1 MLVRTSR
8 AERVMEEGG
17 DVVGEQRDHLIDLAA
32 LKRIGEAT
40 DQLPLLRRPGNWSVV
55 AGARPPGVQ
64 RRPRPLQR
72 AVDGGLAGFEH
83 VGDLVRAESQHV
95 PQDERRA
102 LARRQALNCRHEGE

>member
-40 DQLPLLRRPGNWSVV
+40 DQLRS
-55 AGARPPGVQ
+55 
-64 RRPRPLQR
+64 
-72 AVDGGLAGFEH
+72 
-83 VGDLVRAESQHV
+83 
-95 PQDERRA
+95 
-102 LARRQALNCRHEGE
+102 